1 MKTMTRRTFLKAS
14 AIATAA
20 GMAMANGVLPVF
32 AEEAALP
39 ALDAYPITPEEFG
52 SGEVKYKV
60 EETEDGWVKVINEG
74 GATLGYS
81 KKSGVQLIQVNGYAF
96 KDLNRDGKLD
106 LYEDWRQPAEER
118 AKDLAGKMS
127 GEQIAPYLT
136 HGGWGSFTTSR
147 ITEDNSVYGYVVAGG
162 RGGVTRQAGSDTKGN
177 VDHAKWS
184 NLLQE
189 LCETQMFGIPAV
201 VSIDPNGQSGIAQC
215 LSLAASMDPELAF
228 EVGKEYSKQYRAMGI
243 SMLLGPQIDLM
254 TSPVMDRGNG
264 TYGED
269 PALVRDI
276 AEAFVSGMQSTFD
289 EEGNDLGWGAQS
301 VVCDMKHFAGA
312 GAAEGGRDDHR
323 ATGKYDVFPNNNFE
337 AHLIAFFDGAFNL
350 KHSITGAAGGIMTN
364 YAVSYSDDYSLGEY
378 FGGAYSEYKYELLKK
393 GGWNGYIIS
402 DWGVYGEGGGGSWG
416 TEGWEPSERLART
429 YELGMCQAG
438 GYSNTDE
445 TLKAWELMKS
455 DMGEE
460 KALETMRDRA
470 CKNILMTLR
479 LGLFE
484 NPYCSLSYAE
494 QVCCTEESRAFGLKT
509 RLASVVMLKNNGL
522 VKKAEEGAEKKT
534 VYIPYRFNAKVV
546 SAYASSG
553 NTPASWTPC
562 MDLETAGKFFNVVTD
577 TVGEPSGMEEDKAVY
592 TEKDIVRASAE
603 DIAKCD
609 MIVVAMNAPHTAS
622 NTVTDEEGYIEAW
635 LPPSIQYN
643 EYTAV
648 NAKAT
653 SVAGDLEIIQIP
665 DGYYGYTT
673 REEVENR
680 SYKGETAAASN
691 LGHLQTLEYC
701 KEIAGDKPVVVL
713 MNQNGSGSM
722 CWGEVEP
729 LADVILTGY
738 AAGDDALLTVLAGQ
752 CEPKGLLVC
761 QMPKDMDAVEASAD
775 DLPRDME
782 CYVDAAGNT
791 YDFAFGL
798 DWAGVIDDERTK
810 KYKAEPLTK
819 CENLEFFYAE

>member
-1 MKTMTRRTFLKAS
+1 MKTMSRRTFLKAS

-20 GMAMANGVLPVF
+20 GVAVAGGVLPVF
-32 AEEAALP
+32 AEEVKLP
-39 ALDAYPITPEEFG
+39 DATAYPITPEEFG
-52 SGEVKYKV
+52 KGEVKYTV
-60 EETEDGWVKVINEG
+60 EETEDGWVKVVNEG

-81 KKSGVQLIQVNGYAF
+81 KKSGVQLIQVDGYAF

-127 GEQIAPYLT
+127 GEEIAPYLT

-147 ITEDNSVYGYVVAGG
+147 ITEENSVYGYVVAGG
-162 RGGVTRQAGSDTKGN
+162 RGGVTRQAGSTNESN

-189 LCETQMFGIPAV
+189 LCEKQMYGIPAV
-201 VSIDPNGQSGIAQC
+201 VSIDPNGQSGIVQC
-215 LSLAASMDPELAF
+215 LSLAATMDPEMAF

-254 TSPVMDRGNG
+254 TSPVMDRGAG

-276 AEAFVSGMQSTFD
+276 TEAFVSGMQSTFD

-301 VVCDMKHFAGA
+301 VCCDMKHFAGA

-378 FGGAYSEYKYELLKK
+378 FGGAYSEYKYDLLKK

-402 DWGVYGEGGGGSWG
+402 DWGVYNEGGGGSWG

-438 GYSNTDE
+438 GYSRVEE

-460 KALETMRDRA
+460 KALEIMRDRA
-470 CKNILMTLR
+470 CKNILVTMR

-484 NPYCSLSYAE
+484 NPYCSLAYAKE
-494 QVCCTEESRAFGLKT
+494 VCCTEESRAFGLKT
-509 RLASVVMLKNNGL
+509 QLASVVMLKNNGL
-522 VKKAEEGAEKKT
+522 IAKAEEGAEKKT
-534 VYIPYRFNAKVV
+534 VYVPYRFTAKRT
-546 SAYASSG
+546 SRRGS
-553 NTPASWTPC
+553 TPASWGPSIA
-562 MDLETAGKFFNVVTD
+562 LETLEKYFNVVTD
-577 TVGEPSGMEEDKAVY
+577 SVGEPSGMDEDKPAY
-592 TEKDIVRASAE
+592 TEADVIRASAE

-609 MIVVAMNAPHTAS
+609 MILVAMNAPHTAS
-622 NTVTDEEGYIEAW
+622 VTVTDEEGYIEAW
-635 LPPSIQYN
+635 LPPSIQYE

-653 SVAGDLEIIQIP
+653 SVAGDIEVVQIP

-673 REEVENR
+673 REEVQNR
-680 SYKGETAAASN
+680 SYKGETAAKDAN
-691 LGHLQTLEYC
+691 YGHLEMLRLC
-701 KEIAGDKPVVVL
+701 KEMAGDKPVVVL
-713 MNQNGSGSM
+713 MNQSGSGSM

-729 LADVILTGY
+729 LADVILSGY
-738 AAGDDALLTVLAGQ
+738 KVSDEAFMKILAGEA
-752 CEPKGLLVC
+752 EPKGLLVA
-761 QMPKDMDAVEASAD
+761 QMPKNMDAVEAAAD

-798 DWAGVIDDERTK
+798 NWAGVIDDERTK